1 MVFKKRSG
9 DKWLNHLFTVLFFG
23 GGGVLY
29 TYSWGVHQPESVF
42 KNAHAHVAGLCTG

>member
-23 GGGVLY
+23 GEVFY
-29 TYSWGVHQPESVF
+29 TPILWGVHQPESVF
-42 KNAHAHVAGLCTG
+42 KSDHAHVAGLCAG